1 MRKICCQLQSYS
13 KFGRYSLRSGIFF
26 QIDVKDK
33 EGSGYKVKGVKKY
46 KFKQS
51 HPGYKFSH
59 LTELKHHTIPRISLP
74 KEKLCPMEEHELH
87 LTNPTEGLQDNCE
100 TYAKMVLLMLYPF

>member
-1 MRKICCQLQSYS
+1 MTRCYKKTFKDI
-13 KFGRYSLRSGIFF
+13 RI
-26 QIDVKDK
+26 IDVKDK

-59 LTELKHHTIPRISLP
+59 LPELKHHTIPRISLQKKSMSNERP
-74 KEKLCPMEEHELH
+74 RV
-87 LTNPTEGLQDNCE
+87 TFNQSNQRF
-100 TYAKMVLLMLYPF
+100 A

>member
-1 MRKICCQLQSYS
+1 MTRHYKNPFKNI
-13 KFGRYSLRSGIFF
+13 II
-26 QIDVKDK
+26 IDVKDK

-59 LTELKHHTIPRISLP
+59 LTELEHHTISRISLP
-74 KEKLCPMEEHELH
+74 KEKLCPMEELELH
-87 LTNPTEGLQDNCE
+87 LTNQTEGLLDNHE
-100 TYAKMVLLMLYPF
+100 MYATLDVLSLSTID

>member
-1 MRKICCQLQSYS
+1 MTRHYKKTFKDIQ
-13 KFGRYSLRSGIFF
+13 I
-26 QIDVKDK
+26 IDVKDK
-33 EGSGYKVKGVKKY
+33 EGSGYKVKCVKKY

-74 KEKLCPMEEHELH
+74 KEKLCPMEEVELH
-87 LTNPTEGLQDNCE
+87 LTNPTEGLLDNHKM
-100 TYAKMVLLMLYPF
+100 YAKIALLMFYPF